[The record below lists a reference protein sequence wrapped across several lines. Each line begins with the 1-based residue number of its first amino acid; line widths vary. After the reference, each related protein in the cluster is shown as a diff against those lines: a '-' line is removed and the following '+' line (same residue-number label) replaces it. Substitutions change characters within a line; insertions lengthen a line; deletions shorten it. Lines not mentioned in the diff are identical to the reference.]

1 MHRPMLSRVVHWLL
15 MVVFSFLG
23 QAIAQLSEN
32 DPHSAGTGDWSQEID
47 ACIPGNNNMVID
59 GLSFG
64 TCKALCQAQME
75 FECRSVEYYSR
86 TRRCQLSTATRTSP
100 SFRQPCHINGWTF
113 TEVARWS
120 PPIDA
125 CIRGNNNEVIENISF
140 DACKTRCQA
149 SPCRSIEYH
158 SRDRRCSH
166 STVTSSSP
174 SYRQPCH
181 IPGWTFT
188 ELVVPV
194 SCPEPLCNCNSN
206 TIIVW
211 EVTADGCNS
220 CRCIRI
226 PPPCPSP
233 LCICRP
239 SYNVQTFTNENG
251 CEVCRCVPKARW
263 TRGTNACIRG
273 NNNLRLNDL
282 SLDDCKDRCQVQTE
296 FDCRSVEYHS
306 SSRRCWLS
314 TETSQSS
321 SYNQPCHNR
330 GWTFTE
336 IIGECSDNWPQSAV
350 RAVTLCNNGINAG
363 GCYRSCA
370 DAQANGGCRGWIANE
385 VCPRTCG
392 TCNNAVTE
400 SCPRGYEEVLNQCLN
415 IDDSESQT
423 WLEASSECRRSG
435 GYLATTKNPRQLS
448 DFILENY
455 PRKTFWIGGSDEE
468 REGLW
473 VWESGD
479 AVGRNFPWGKNN
491 QGRQQPENS
500 RNNEDCM
507 ALKFFRNRRG
517 NPRRTVY
524 VDNRC
529 TIKHH
534 HICEADKIYSVD
546 IQ

>member
-1 MHRPMLSRVVHWLL
+1 MGQSRGNFARRRTDQVALRTYPPTMGRNVHRPMLSRVVHWLL

-32 DPHSAGTGDWSQEID
+32 DPHSAGTGDWSREID

-75 FECRSVEYYSR
+75 FECRSIEYYSR

-100 SFRQPCHINGWTF
+100 SFRQPCHIT
-113 TEVARWS
+113 
-120 PPIDA
+120 
-125 CIRGNNNEVIENISF
+125 
-140 DACKTRCQA
+140 
-149 SPCRSIEYH
+149 
-158 SRDRRCSH
+158 
-166 STVTSSSP
+166 
-174 SYRQPCH
+174 
-181 IPGWTFT
+181 GWTFT

-239 SYNVQTFTNENG
+239 NYSVQSFTNDNG

-448 DFILENY
+448 EFILENY

-479 AVGRNFPWGKNN
+479 AVGRNFPWGENN
-491 QGRQQPENS
+491 QGNQQPENS

-534 HICEADKIYSVD
+534 HICEADKIYSVG